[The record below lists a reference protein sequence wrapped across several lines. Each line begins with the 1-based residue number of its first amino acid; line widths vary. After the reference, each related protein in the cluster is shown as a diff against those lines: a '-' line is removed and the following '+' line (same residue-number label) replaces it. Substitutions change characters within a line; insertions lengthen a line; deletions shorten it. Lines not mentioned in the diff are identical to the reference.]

1 VGLRKVPCGFFDAD
15 LFVERT
21 AIMIKWFS
29 SLKVAQKLALVSIF
43 FMMPDSIMLYLFITG
58 INENIHFARLEQV
71 GNQYQRPLERLLQ
84 DVSRHRLLC
93 RQPRTSLSGHQVA
106 ETQAQI
112 DAAFDTLAV
121 VDSQIGAMLQFNPEA
136 LAKRNRSGCDVADIR
151 REWSQLKTRTGTI
164 DADAAD
170 RLHLQLIAHIRG
182 MIAHSGDMSNLILD
196 PELDSYYMVDAT
208 LMALPQTQDRLTQT
222 MVDGADLLRARPA
235 GDAPDKTR
243 LAIELAQLK
252 EDDLDRITSS
262 IETSLSQVCRF
273 HGSTDDVHTM
283 VPPALNAY
291 IEAANQFE
299 DLIARIQSGN
309 SNGIS
314 VEQLLASG
322 TAASDA
328 SFALWRIADSGLDG
342 ILQSRIDYYVLRR
355 WHSLG
360 VSAAALMAAMLLVTF
375 ITRSISA
382 PLKRQSAELRLANEA
397 LSAARQHLKHRVEI
411 SHDALRRAE
420 EKYRSIFE
428 DSVMGIFQTSAEG
441 TYLSANDALAH
452 VYGYASAKE
461 LAESVRDI
469 ERQLYVEPGRR
480 NDFILA
486 MSQNGSV
493 RDFESEIYTKDG
505 TIRWIRENAREVRD
519 PQGKFLYYEGTIE
532 DITQRKQSEA
542 EERRAKQE
550 AEEARTAAETAR
562 AAAEAANK
570 SKSDFLANMSH
581 EIRTPLN
588 GVIGMADLL
597 LNTPL
602 TPQQARYLQVI
613 NSSSSSLLSLINQI
627 LDFSKIEAGKLELH
641 QADFDL
647 RFTVEEVIGVLAQK
661 AAEKKLELVCDIDAS
676 VPACVHGDGD
686 RIRQVLINLVNN
698 AIKFT
703 ASGEVVV
710 RVSATDSVADAASSK
725 TGTPIVVHFSV
736 SDTGIGVRPDQLDRL
751 FKSFSQVDTSVTRRF
766 GGTGLGL
773 AICKQ
778 LVELMGGAITV
789 QSVPQRGSTFSFT
802 VQLERRELLPETWY
816 GLQGKRVLT
825 VDDNHTQC
833 QVLKEQFATWGVEAV
848 TAESGEAAMNVLN
861 ADAAAGKALD
871 AAIIDLRMPGMSG
884 VELAKSL
891 REREA
896 SRNMPLILMSG
907 VEEVS
912 SEVGPAQAL
921 FVRTLAKP
929 IRQSQL
935 FDAVMKALVHPA
947 GRPAL
952 SAALPANATTPV
964 AKHSTRIL
972 LAEDMDVNQFVATEI
987 LSRAGYSCDVVST
1000 GREAVSAV
1008 TNKRYDLVLMDL
1020 QMPEMSGL
1028 EASAAIRAIER
1039 EKGSAEPR
1047 LPIIALTANA
1057 IAGDRERCLEAGMDG
1072 YLTKPLNP
1080 KLLIST
1086 IQEFA
1091 IKPAEPTTPAIPAES
1106 AALLAS
1112 TESAAVAVSPEI
1124 SVIDYESLLERCM
1137 GDPQLVAKMAG
1148 KFDLRSRQV
1157 WEQLSTEF
1165 KAGNAAETAR
1175 LAHSMKGTAANLSAI
1190 RLAELAAQ
1198 IEQLGKAGDLA
1209 TAESAVEQ
1217 LGEELNKCR
1226 EALRQIAS
1234 AQGPALGANPPFSNQ
1249 TARNL

>member
-1 VGLRKVPCGFFDAD
+1 
-15 LFVERT
+15 
-21 AIMIKWFS
+21 MMKWFS
-29 SLKVAQKLALVSIF
+29 NLKVAQKLALVSVF

-58 INENIHFARLEQV
+58 INENIHFARLEQI

-84 DVSRHRLLC
+84 DVSQDRLLS
-93 RQPRTSLSGHQVA
+93 REPRTNVTRQQLAQERA
-106 ETQAQI
+106 EI
-112 DAAFDTLAV
+112 EAAFDSLTL
-121 VDSQIGAMLQFNPEA
+121 VDSQIGATLQFNPEA
-136 LAKRNRSGCDVADIR
+136 LAKRNRTGCDVADVR
-151 REWSQLKTRTGTI
+151 REWAELRARGGTI
-164 DADAAD
+164 SADEAD
-170 RLHLQLIAHIRG
+170 RLHVQLIADIRG

-222 MVDGADLLRARPA
+222 MVDGANLLRARPA
-235 GDAPDKTR
+235 NDTLSKTK

-273 HGSTDDVHTM
+273 HGSDNDVHTM
-283 VPPALNAY
+283 VPPALSAY
-291 IEAANQFE
+291 IDAANRFD

-314 VEQLLASG
+314 VEQFLAAG
-322 TAASDA
+322 TAARDA
-328 SFALWRIADSGLDG
+328 SFALWRTADSGLDG

-360 VSAAALMAAMLLVTF
+360 VSAAALLAAMTLVTF
-375 ITRSISA
+375 ITRSIST
-382 PLKRQSAELRLANEA
+382 PLRRQSAELKLANDA
-397 LSAARQHLKHRVEI
+397 LSAAREHLKHRVEV
-411 SHDALRRAE
+411 SHDALRQAE

-428 DSVMGIFQTSAEG
+428 ESVMGIFQTSAQG

-493 RDFESEIYTKDG
+493 RDFESEIYRKDG

-532 DITQRKQSEA
+532 DITQRKHSEA

-550 AEEARTAAETAR
+550 AEEARAAAEAAR

-597 LNTPL
+597 LNTSL
-602 TPQQARYLQVI
+602 TPQQARYVQVI

-641 QADFDL
+641 HADFDL
-647 RFTVEEVIGVLAQK
+647 RFTVEEVMGVLAQK

-710 RVSATDSVADAASSK
+710 RVSAADAPSASDAPAPDAAASPAK
-725 TGTPIVVHFSV
+725 GGAPIVVHFSV

-778 LVELMGGAITV
+778 LVELMGGTITV
-789 QSVPQRGSTFSFT
+789 QSVAQKGSTFSFS
-802 VQLERRELLPETWY
+802 VQLERRELLPETQY

-848 TAESGEAAMNVLN
+848 TAESGEAAMNMLN
-861 ADAAAGKALD
+861 ADAAAGKAID

-891 REREA
+891 RD
-896 SRNMPLILMSG
+896 RNDTRDMPLILMSG

-912 SEVGPAQAL
+912 SEGGPAQAL

-935 FDAVMKALVHPA
+935 FDAVMKALVHPTS
-947 GRPAL
+947 RPAL
-952 SAALPANATTPV
+952 SVVPASNAATPV
-964 AKHSTRIL
+964 QKFSTRIL

-987 LSRAGYSCDVVST
+987 LSRAGYSCDVVSS
-1000 GREAVSAV
+1000 GRQAVDAV
-1008 TNKRYDLVLMDL
+1008 ANKEYDLVLMDL

-1028 EASAAIRAIER
+1028 EASAAIRAMER
-1039 EKGSAEPR
+1039 EKGSGQSR

-1057 IAGDRERCLEAGMDG
+1057 IAGDRERCLEAGMDS

-1091 IKPAEPTTPAIPAES
+1091 KKPAEAAIAVVPTGSEPAPASTHPAE
-1106 AALLAS
+1106 A
-1112 TESAAVAVSPEI
+1112 AVSPATG
-1124 SVIDYESLLERCM
+1124 VINYESLLDRCM
-1137 GDPQLVAKMAG
+1137 GDPQLVARIAG
-1148 KFDLRSRQV
+1148 KFEAKSRQT
-1157 WEQLSTEF
+1157 WEQLSIEF
-1165 KAGNAAETAR
+1165 KAGNAAEIAR
-1175 LAHSMKGTAANLSAI
+1175 LAHSMKGAAANLSAI

-1198 IEQLGKAGDLA
+1198 IEHLGRAGDVA
-1209 TAESAVEQ
+1209 TAETAVAQ

-1226 EALRQIAS
+1226 EGLRQIVAAS
-1234 AQGPALGANPPFSNQ
+1234 PSQ
-1249 TARNL
+1249 TVGNS

>member
-1 VGLRKVPCGFFDAD
+1 
-15 LFVERT
+15 
-21 AIMIKWFS
+21 M
-29 SLKVAQKLALVSIF
+29 
-43 FMMPDSIMLYLFITG
+43 
-58 INENIHFARLEQV
+58 
-71 GNQYQRPLERLLQ
+71 
-84 DVSRHRLLC
+84 
-93 RQPRTSLSGHQVA
+93 
-106 ETQAQI
+106 
-112 DAAFDTLAV
+112 
-121 VDSQIGAMLQFNPEA
+121 
-136 LAKRNRSGCDVADIR
+136 
-151 REWSQLKTRTGTI
+151 
-164 DADAAD
+164 
-170 RLHLQLIAHIRG
+170 
-182 MIAHSGDMSNLILD
+182 
-196 PELDSYYMVDAT
+196 
-208 LMALPQTQDRLTQT
+208 
-222 MVDGADLLRARPA
+222 
-235 GDAPDKTR
+235 
-243 LAIELAQLK
+243 
-252 EDDLDRITSS
+252 
-262 IETSLSQVCRF
+262 
-273 HGSTDDVHTM
+273 
-283 VPPALNAY
+283 
-291 IEAANQFE
+291 
-299 DLIARIQSGN
+299 
-309 SNGIS
+309 
-314 VEQLLASG
+314 
-322 TAASDA
+322 
-328 SFALWRIADSGLDG
+328 
-342 ILQSRIDYYVLRR
+342 
-355 WHSLG
+355 
-360 VSAAALMAAMLLVTF
+360 
-375 ITRSISA
+375 
-382 PLKRQSAELRLANEA
+382 PLKRQSAELQLANSA
-397 LSAARQHLKHRVEI
+397 LSAAREHLKHRVEV

-428 DSVMGIFQTSAEG
+428 ESVMGIFQTSAEG

-461 LAESVRDI
+461 LSESVRDI

-493 RDFESEIYTKDG
+493 RDFESEIYRKDG

-519 PQGKFLYYEGTIE
+519 TQGKFLYYEGTIE
-532 DITQRKQSEA
+532 DITQRKHSEA

-550 AEEARTAAETAR
+550 AEEARAAAEAAR
-562 AAAEAANK
+562 AAAETANK

-597 LNTPL
+597 LNTSL
-602 TPQQARYLQVI
+602 SPQQARYVQVI
-613 NSSSSSLLSLINQI
+613 NSSSTSLLSLINQI

-641 QADFDL
+641 LADFDL
-647 RFTVEEVIGVLAQK
+647 RFTVEEVMGVLAQK
-661 AAEKKLELVCDIDAS
+661 AAEKKLELVCDIDSS

-710 RVSATDSVADAASSK
+710 RVSAADSTAAASSMK
-725 TGTPIVVHFSV
+725 NTAPITVHFSV

-778 LVELMGGAITV
+778 LVELMGGTIQV
-789 QSVPQRGSTFSFT
+789 QSVAQKGSTFSFT
-802 VQLERRELLPETWY
+802 VELEQRELLPETQY
-816 GLQGKRVLT
+816 GLHGKRVLT

-848 TAESGEAAMNVLN
+848 TADSGETAVSVLN
-861 ADAAAGKALD
+861 ADAAAGRKFD
-871 AAIIDLRMPGMSG
+871 AAIVDLRMPGMSG

-891 REREA
+891 REREET
-896 SRNMPLILMSG
+896 RDMPLILMSG

-912 SEVGPAQAL
+912 SEVGPAQAY

-947 GRPAL
+947 SRVPL
-952 SAALPANATTPV
+952 SAAPASSATTSV
-964 AKHSTRIL
+964 AKSSTRIL

-1000 GREAVSAV
+1000 GREAVNAV
-1008 TNKRYDLVLMDL
+1008 ANKPYDLVLMDL

-1028 EASAAIRAIER
+1028 EASAAIRAMER
-1039 EKGSAEPR
+1039 EKGMGQPR

-1057 IAGDRERCLEAGMDG
+1057 IAGDRERCLEAGMDS

-1091 IKPAEPTTPAIPAES
+1091 RKPAEPATLGVA
-1106 AALLAS
+1106 
-1112 TESAAVAVSPEI
+1112 TESATAQPSAGRAVATASPAI
-1124 SVIDYESLLERCM
+1124 SVIDYESLLDRCM
-1137 GDPQLVAKMAG
+1137 GDPQLVAKIAL
-1148 KFDLRSRQV
+1148 KFDARSRET
-1157 WEQLSTEF
+1157 WEKLSTEF

-1175 LAHSMKGTAANLSAI
+1175 LAHSMKGAAANLSAV

-1198 IEQLGKAGDLA
+1198 IEHLGKAGDLA

-1217 LGEELNKCR
+1217 LGEELKKCR

-1234 AQGPALGANPPFSNQ
+1234 AQSAAGGANGGDNPQSLNQ
-1249 TARNL
+1249 TVGNL